1 MLGACLMSLLANVLL
16 SGTAAARPAAAT
28 VTPGTLYFATDTS
41 VVSQSDMVTWTT
53 VLSAGGVGTVTSVGG
68 SFTGGL
74 ISVGG
79 SPVTGSGTLALTVA
93 GTSGGI
99 PYFSGAS
106 TWSTS
111 GALAQYG
118 LVLGG
123 GAGAAPTTISPVAI
137 NQVLTSAGTGA
148 NPAYDYPRMAQN
160 SQSAAYTTVAADK
173 GGYILHPIADN
184 NARTFTIDSNANVP
198 YAVNTAITF
207 INMINTVT
215 IAITSDTMYL
225 GGVGTTGSRTLAA
238 YGMAT
243 AVKVDTTTWIISGTG
258 LT

>member
-1 MLGACLMSLLANVLL
+1 MTLLAQVLL
-16 SGTAAARPAAAT
+16 SGTAAARPVATT
-28 VTPGTLYFATDTS
+28 VTPGTVYFANDTN
-41 VVSQSDMVTWTT
+41 VISQSDGATWST

-106 TWSTS
+106 TWATS

-123 GAGAAPTTISPVAI
+123 GAGAAPTTLAAVAA
-137 NQVLTSAGTGA
+137 NQILTSAGTGA
-148 NPAYDYPRMAQN
+148 NPTYDYPRIAQN
-160 SQSAAYTTVAADK
+160 SQTAAYTTLASDK
-173 GGYILHPIADN
+173 GGYILHPISDN
-184 NARTFTIDSNANVP
+184 NPRTFTIDSNTNLP
-198 YAVNTAITF
+198 FPTNTAITF
-207 INMINTVT
+207 VNMINTVT
-215 IAITSDTMYL
+215 IAITTDTMYL
-225 GGVGTTGSRTLAA
+225 AGSGATGSRQLAA
-238 YGMAT
+238 YGVAT
-243 AVKVDTTTWIISGTG
+243 AIKVDTNVWIISGTN